1 MRAARA
7 AWESLAQVDLGM
19 RQNRH
24 QSLRDLSAMAY
35 AVMAAAGARLGAM
48 GSAATPGPLALPPLG
63 AVPGGSMEIRRVV
76 VEERPALR
84 SVTEITAP
92 NRTFVA
98 ETGARAA
105 TVD

>member
-1 MRAARA
+1 
-7 AWESLAQVDLGM
+7 
-19 RQNRH
+19 
-24 QSLRDLSAMAY
+24 MAY

-48 GSAATPGPLALPPLG
+48 GSAATPGPLALPPL
-63 AVPGGSMEIRRVV
+63 VPGDSMEIRRVV
-76 VEERPALR
+76 VEERHALR

-92 NRTFVA
+92 NKTFVA